1 MTYNNFT
8 MGKENPFFGGEML
21 QEYRMMIN
29 VPLNYLPF
37 CSCFL
42 PFFFLYVQI
51 NSRNTDTY
59 RFKEDML
66 TEISTRKI
74 SSLEDERQYYC
85 QLMSSIDSILNKRSS
100 FFL

>member
-1 MTYNNFT
+1 
-8 MGKENPFFGGEML
+8 MGKENPLFGGEML

-29 VPLNYLPF
+29 VPLNYLSF
-37 CSCFL
+37 CSYFL
-42 PFFFLYVQI
+42 LFFLYVQI
-51 NSRNTDTY
+51 NSRNTDTC

>member
-37 CSCFL
+37 CSYFL
-42 PFFFLYVQI
+42 LFSVCANQF
-51 NSRNTDTY
+51 NTDTY
-59 RFKEDML
+59 RFKEDM
-66 TEISTRKI
+66 
-74 SSLEDERQYYC
+74 
-85 QLMSSIDSILNKRSS
+85 
-100 FFL
+100 